1 MQEIAETKARV
12 LFIMTETFTVA
23 DPQLI
28 VASHWSP
35 TKKHAELYVT
45 VSLHFGVITLQRI
58 WVTASQHHCV
68 TASLRHSV
76 TSILWETLMVH
87 RRSERVDFL
96 LQVGV
101 KTLNFWPAVHI
112 SAVKFFL
119 FILIFI
125 GGRSDSRPWQQL
137 APKNRIRLSFF
148 GRNSSDLFWSDPS
161 WADGVRS
168 AAQGWSPICREGLK
182 CDVIVATWRRIA
194 ATGLD
199 YLTSALCLV
208 SKPCCYSKFV
218 QRWRDWCFIFHSSWK

>member
-137 APKNRIRLSFF
+137 DPKNRIRLSFF
-148 GRNSSDLFWSDPS
+148 GRNSSDLFWSDLS
-161 WADGVRS
+161 
-168 AAQGWSPICREGLK
+168 
-182 CDVIVATWRRIA
+182 WRRPFRGSRLKSDLPWRVEMWRHWGHLA
-194 ATGLD
+194 AYRGNRPRLFNRC
-199 YLTSALCLV
+199 S
-208 SKPCCYSKFV
+208 
-218 QRWRDWCFIFHSSWK
+218 IFGKQTLLLL